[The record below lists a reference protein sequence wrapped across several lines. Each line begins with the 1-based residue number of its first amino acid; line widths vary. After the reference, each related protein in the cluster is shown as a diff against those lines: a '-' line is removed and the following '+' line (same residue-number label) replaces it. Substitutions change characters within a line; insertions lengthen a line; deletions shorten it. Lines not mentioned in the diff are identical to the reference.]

1 MKQNKRDGLQ
11 RTAVASIKTDC
22 KISQLLNLKAGYIF
36 SKTFFI
42 CRPDKA
48 RTSQM
53 AVYLNLYSFLYIN
66 PAAVQVLFYNFW
78 QRVHRDISVYLKS
91 ILFQGSFRW
100 AQELGLLKS
109 SSNCFSFSYYYNQ
122 LNNSV
127 SQFALQAD
135 LHTWST
141 HLDAQTISSA
151 CSQGQNIHTAL
162 FHFMIG

>member
-127 SQFALQAD
+127 SQLLYKQIYI
-135 LHTWST
+135 LGVHIWM
-141 HLDAQTISSA
+141 LR
-151 CSQGQNIHTAL
+151 L
-162 FHFMIG
+162 FHLPVVKVRIFIQLYSTL